1 MPSPTGTGRP
11 RATRCARAVVA
22 IGNFDGVH
30 RGHQA
35 VHRDARQR
43 ARRAAG
49 AGAALTFEPHPRS
62 WRSEKQVIFR
72 NTPQWFIAMDK
83 DISESPDNSRDRALD
98 AIKATRWV
106 PPQGEK
112 FITGMVESRPD
123 WVISRQRA
131 WGVPITVF
139 VREHSDGSVEILKDD
154 RVDKRTADAFEQEGA
169 DAWYAPGARERFL
182 GELANEAGRNNSW
195 QKVDD
200 ILDVWFDSSCRPRLR
215 AQAPCTFPASPGSGA
230 GRTAATT
237 P

>member
-1 MPSPTGTGRP
+1 
-11 RATRCARAVVA
+11 
-22 IGNFDGVH
+22 
-30 RGHQA
+30 
-35 VHRDARQR
+35 
-43 ARRAAG
+43 
-49 AGAALTFEPHPRS
+49 
-62 WRSEKQVIFR
+62 
-72 NTPQWFIAMDK
+72 MDK

-200 ILDVWFDSSCRPRLR
+200 ILDVWFKSSYRPRLR
-215 AQAPCTFPASPGSGA
+215 ARRPRALSQPRRDQAPE
-230 GRTAATT
+230 GRRQRHRDVSRRLTTSTAAGSSPHCWESCGTRGVRSLAT
-237 P
+237 WW